1 MDSAFVL
8 LLLAH
13 DFFCK
18 TENTRGLHSARARS
32 SVAAGAVPSKAGH
45 RSPRST
51 LRASTTCHKTRP
63 NPPLAMDYLQTS
75 ALEAVET
82 FGTGSDG
89 VGVGLEL
96 GDACAKRVKGFATQ
110 FTKRLES
117 SETSV
122 VNSSDALRGDV
133 LNSVIMA
140 DANATSEIP
149 ALVRATTSATE
160 TATVR
165 LADLQRN
172 AQAAPAL
179 RLEMLE
185 LCAERRLRMER
196 RYLQSAAPKEERYA
210 REINRVLR
218 H

>member
-1 MDSAFVL
+1 M
-8 LLLAH
+8 
-13 DFFCK
+13 
-18 TENTRGLHSARARS
+18 
-32 SVAAGAVPSKAGH
+32 
-45 RSPRST
+45 
-51 LRASTTCHKTRP
+51 
-63 NPPLAMDYLQTS
+63 
-75 ALEAVET
+75 
-82 FGTGSDG
+82 
-89 VGVGLEL
+89 EL

-165 LADLQRN
+165 LAELQRN
-172 AQAAPAL
+172 AQAAPVL

-196 RYLQSAAPKEERYA
+196 RYLQSAAPKEERFA